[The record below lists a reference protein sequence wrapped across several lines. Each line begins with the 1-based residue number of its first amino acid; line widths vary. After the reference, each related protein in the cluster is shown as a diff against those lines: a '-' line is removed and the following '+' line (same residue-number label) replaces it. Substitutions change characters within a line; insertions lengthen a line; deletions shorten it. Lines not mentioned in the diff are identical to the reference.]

1 MSLTCDSI
9 QRNLSLFLYGE
20 LKFEEEQRIQAHL
33 ETCPVCQ
40 TALEKVTTVH
50 HAIDC
55 AEIPVPDGL
64 LVSARRGL
72 RERLAVEAEVRRE
85 TTLWDR
91 ISSWLGGPGV
101 FLKPAG
107 AVAMAALAFYGGR
120 ASLGRTELRL
130 AGDPAPMATSVRF
143 VEPDPS
149 GNGVRIA
156 LDETRQR
163 TLSGSLEDPNIRQ
176 LVLAAARTSQDPG
189 LRAES
194 VEVLCKRSGESEIR
208 DALIYSLEHDN
219 NAAVRLKALDG
230 LKPYATDKQTRQ
242 ALTRVLLKDAN
253 PNVRSMA
260 IDVLTR
266 EGANDMVAPLQELMR
281 KEDNDYVRM
290 RTQTILSQMKASP
303 GVF

>member
-20 LKFEEEQRIQAHL
+20 LKIEEEQKIQTHL
-33 ETCPVCQ
+33 ETCPACQ

-50 HAIDC
+50 HALDC
-55 AEIPVPDGL
+55 AEIAVPDGL

-72 RERLAVEAEVRRE
+72 RERLAADVEARNEMSV
-85 TTLWDR
+85 WDR
-91 ISSWLGGPGV
+91 ITNWLGAPGA

-107 AVAMAALAFYGGR
+107 ALAMAALAFYGGR
-120 ASLGRTELRL
+120 ASMGQSGLPL
-130 AGDPAPMATSVRF
+130 AADPVPAATSVRF

-163 TLSGSLEDPNIRQ
+163 TVRGNLEDPNIRQ
-176 LVLAAARTSQDPG
+176 LLLAAAKTSNDPG

-194 VEVLCKRSGESEIR
+194 VEALCKRSGESEIR

-219 NAAVRLKALDG
+219 NAAVRMKALDG
-230 LKPYATDKQTRQ
+230 LKPYASDKQTRQ
-242 ALTRVLLKDAN
+242 ALTRVLLKDGN
-253 PNVRSMA
+253 SNVRAMA

-266 EGANDMVAPLQELMR
+266 EGAQDMVAPLQELMR